1 MRLST
6 KSRYGTR
13 AILDIALQEKTVIP
27 LKEVAERQQISLS
40 YLEHL
45 ITPLIIG
52 SILRSNRGREGGI
65 SLAKPPAE
73 IKLSEVIQILEGP
86 TVTVDCVNNASVCER
101 SKLCVTR
108 DLWIEVN
115 KAMEDVLQSTTIA
128 DLVERHGK
136 KQGNQP
142 PLGPQI

>member
-13 AILDIALQEKTVIP
+13 AVLDIALQEEKVVR
-27 LKEVAERQQISLS
+27 LKDIAERQQLSLS

-65 SLAKPPAE
+65 SLAKLPEE
-73 IKLSEVIQILEGP
+73 IKISEIVQVLEGP
-86 TVTVDCVNNASVCER
+86 TVTVDCVKNPALCER
-101 SKLCVTR
+101 SEFCVTR
-108 DLWIEVN
+108 DLWAEVN
-115 KAMEDVLQSTTIA
+115 QAMDDVLESTTIA
-128 DLVERHGK
+128 DLVK
-136 KQGNQP
+136 KQGQKNSNRHQNHV
-142 PLGPQI
+142 

>member
-13 AILDIALQEKTVIP
+13 AVLDIALQDEKVVR
-27 LKEVAERQQISLS
+27 LKDIAERQQLSLS

-65 SLAKPPAE
+65 SLAKPAEE
-73 IKLSEVIQILEGP
+73 IKVSEIVQVLEGP
-86 TVTVDCVNNASVCER
+86 TVTVDCVKNPSLCER
-101 SKLCVTR
+101 SESCVTR
-108 DLWIEVN
+108 DLWAEVN
-115 KAMEDVLQSTTIA
+115 QAMDTVLESTTIA
-128 DLVERHGK
+128 DLVK
-136 KQGNQP
+136 KQGKKK
-142 PLGPQI
+142 

>member
-13 AILDIALQEKTVIP
+13 AVLDIALQEKTVIP
-27 LKEVAERQQISLS
+27 LKDIAKRQQVSLS

-45 ITPLIIG
+45 VTPLIIG
-52 SILRSNRGREGGI
+52 SILRSSRGREGGI

-73 IKLSEVIQILEGP
+73 IKISEIIQILEGQ
-86 TVTVDCVNNASVCER
+86 TVTVDCVKNSSVCER
-101 SKLCVTR
+101 SEFCVAR
-108 DLWIEVN
+108 DLWVEVN
-115 KAMEDVLQSTTIA
+115 EAMDNVLQSTTIA

-136 KQGNQP
+136 KQNNHQ
-142 PLGPQI
+142 

>member
-13 AILDIALQEKTVIP
+13 AVLDIALQDEKVVR
-27 LKEVAERQQISLS
+27 LKDIAERQQLSLS

-65 SLAKPPAE
+65 SLAKPPEE
-73 IKLSEVIQILEGP
+73 IKVSEIVQVLEGP
-86 TVTVDCVNNASVCER
+86 TVTVDCVKNPSLCER
-101 SKLCVTR
+101 SGSCVTR
-108 DLWIEVN
+108 DLWVEVN
-115 KAMEDVLQSTTIA
+115 QAMDNVLESITIA
-128 DLVERHGK
+128 DLVK
-136 KQGNQP
+136 KQGRKK
-142 PLGPQI
+142 

>member
-13 AILDIALQEKTVIP
+13 AVLDIALQEKTVIP
-27 LKEVAERQQISLS
+27 LKDIAERQQISLS

-52 SILRSNRGREGGI
+52 SILRSSRGREGGI

-73 IKLSEVIQILEGP
+73 IKLSEIIQILEGQ
-86 TVTVDCVNNASVCER
+86 TVTVDCVKNSSVCER
-101 SKLCVTR
+101 SEFCVTR
-108 DLWIEVN
+108 DLWAEVN
-115 KAMEDVLQSTTIA
+115 KAMDDVLQSTTIA
-128 DLVERHGK
+128 DLVEQHGK
-136 KQGNQP
+136 KQDNHR
-142 PLGPQI
+142 

>member
-13 AILDIALQEKTVIP
+13 AVLDIALQEKTVIP
-27 LKEVAERQQISLS
+27 LKDIAERQQISLS

-52 SILRSNRGREGGI
+52 SILRSSRGREGGI

-73 IKLSEVIQILEGP
+73 IKLSEIIQILEGQ
-86 TVTVDCVNNASVCER
+86 TVTVDCVKNSSVCER
-101 SKLCVTR
+101 SEFCVTR
-108 DLWIEVN
+108 DLWAEVN
-115 KAMEDVLQSTTIA
+115 KAMDDVLQSTTIA
-128 DLVERHGK
+128 DLVEQHRK
-136 KQGNQP
+136 KQDNHR
-142 PLGPQI
+142 

>member
-13 AILDIALQEKTVIP
+13 AILDIALQEKTVVP
-27 LKEVAERQQISLS
+27 LKDIAERQQLSLS

-73 IKLSEVIQILEGP
+73 IKLSEIIQILEGP
-86 TVTVDCVNNASVCER
+86 TVTVDCVKNSSVCER
-101 SKLCVTR
+101 SEFCVTR
-108 DLWIEVN
+108 DLWVEVN
-115 KAMEDVLQSTTIA
+115 KAMDDVLQSTTIA
-128 DLVERHGK
+128 DLVEKHGK
-136 KQGNQP
+136 KQGNHH
-142 PLGPQI
+142 

>member
-13 AILDIALQEKTVIP
+13 AVLDIALQDEKVVR
-27 LKEVAERQQISLS
+27 LKDIAERQQLSLS

-73 IKLSEVIQILEGP
+73 IKVSEIVQMLEGP
-86 TVTVDCVNNASVCER
+86 TVTVDCVKNPSLCER
-101 SKLCVTR
+101 SESCVTR
-108 DLWIEVN
+108 DLWAEVN
-115 KAMEDVLQSTTIA
+115 QAMDTVLESTTIA
-128 DLVERHGK
+128 DLVK
-136 KQGNQP
+136 KQGKKK
-142 PLGPQI
+142 

>member
-13 AILDIALQEKTVIP
+13 AVLDIALQERTVIP
-27 LKEVAERQQISLS
+27 LKDIAKRQQLSLS

-45 ITPLIIG
+45 VSPLIIG
-52 SILRSNRGREGGI
+52 SILRSSRGREGGI

-73 IKLSEVIQILEGP
+73 IKLSEIIQILEGQ
-86 TVTVDCVNNASVCER
+86 TVTVDCVKNSFVCDR
-101 SKLCVTR
+101 SEFCVTR

-115 KAMEDVLQSTTIA
+115 EAIDRVLQSTTIA
-128 DLVERHGK
+128 DLVEKHK
-136 KQGNQP
+136 IKQNKHQ
-142 PLGPQI
+142 

>member
-13 AILDIALQEKTVIP
+13 AVLDIALQEKTVVP
-27 LKEVAERQQISLS
+27 LKDIAERQQLSLS

-52 SILRSNRGREGGI
+52 SILRSSRGREGGI

-73 IKLSEVIQILEGP
+73 IKLSEIIQILEGP
-86 TVTVDCVNNASVCER
+86 TVTVDCVKNSAVCER
-101 SKLCVTR
+101 SEFCVTR
-108 DLWIEVN
+108 DLWVEVN
-115 KAMEDVLQSTTIA
+115 KAMDDVLQSTTIA
-128 DLVERHGK
+128 DLVEKHGK
-136 KQGNQP
+136 KQSNHH
-142 PLGPQI
+142 

>member
-13 AILDIALQEKTVIP
+13 AVLDIALQEKSVIP
-27 LKEVAERQQISLS
+27 LKDIAERQQLSLS

-52 SILRSNRGREGGI
+52 SILRSSRGREGGI

-73 IKLSEVIQILEGP
+73 IKLSEIIQILEGQ
-86 TVTVDCVNNASVCER
+86 TVTVDCVKNSSVCER
-101 SKLCVTR
+101 SEFCVTR
-108 DLWIEVN
+108 DLWVEVN
-115 KAMEDVLQSTTIA
+115 EAMDDVLQSTTIA
-128 DLVERHGK
+128 DLVERHSK
-136 KQGNQP
+136 NK
-142 PLGPQI
+142 

>member
-13 AILDIALQEKTVIP
+13 AVLDIALQEKSVIP
-27 LKEVAERQQISLS
+27 LKDIAERQQLSLS

-52 SILRSNRGREGGI
+52 SILRSSRGREGGI

-73 IKLSEVIQILEGP
+73 IKLSEIIQILEGQ
-86 TVTVDCVNNASVCER
+86 TVTVDCVKNSSVCER
-101 SKLCVTR
+101 SEFCVTR
-108 DLWIEVN
+108 DLWVEVN
-115 KAMEDVLQSTTIA
+115 EAMDNVLQSTTIA

-136 KQGNQP
+136 KTE
-142 PLGPQI
+142 

>member
-13 AILDIALQEKTVIP
+13 AVLDIALQEKTVIP
-27 LKEVAERQQISLS
+27 LKDIAERQQLSLS

-52 SILRSNRGREGGI
+52 SILRSSRGREGGI

-73 IKLSEVIQILEGP
+73 IKLSEIIQILEGQ
-86 TVTVDCVNNASVCER
+86 TVTVDCVKNPSVCER
-101 SKLCVTR
+101 SEFCVTR
-108 DLWIEVN
+108 DLWVEVN
-115 KAMEDVLQSTTIA
+115 EAMDNVLQSTTIA
-128 DLVERHGK
+128 DLVERHSK
-136 KQGNQP
+136 NK
-142 PLGPQI
+142 

>member
-13 AILDIALQEKTVIP
+13 AVLDIALQDEKVVR
-27 LKEVAERQQISLS
+27 LKDIAERQQLSLS

-73 IKLSEVIQILEGP
+73 IKVSEIVQMLEGP
-86 TVTVDCVNNASVCER
+86 TVTVDCVKNPSLCER
-101 SKLCVTR
+101 SESCVTR
-108 DLWIEVN
+108 DLWVEVN
-115 KAMEDVLQSTTIA
+115 QAMDTVLESTTIA
-128 DLVERHGK
+128 DLVK
-136 KQGNQP
+136 KQGKKK
-142 PLGPQI
+142 

>member
-13 AILDIALQEKTVIP
+13 AVLDIALQEKTVIP
-27 LKEVAERQQISLS
+27 LKDIAERQQLSLS

-52 SILRSNRGREGGI
+52 SILRSSRGREGGI

-73 IKLSEVIQILEGP
+73 IKISKIIQILEGQ
-86 TVTVDCVNNASVCER
+86 TVTVDCVKNPSVCER
-101 SKLCVTR
+101 SEFCVTR
-108 DLWIEVN
+108 DLWVEVN
-115 KAMEDVLQSTTIA
+115 EAMDNVLQSTTIA
-128 DLVERHGK
+128 DLVERHSK
-136 KQGNQP
+136 NK
-142 PLGPQI
+142 

>member
-13 AILDIALQEKTVIP
+13 AVLDIALQEKSVIP
-27 LKEVAERQQISLS
+27 LKDIAERQQLSLS

-52 SILRSNRGREGGI
+52 SILRSSRGREGGI

-73 IKLSEVIQILEGP
+73 IKLSEIIQILEGQ
-86 TVTVDCVNNASVCER
+86 TVTVDCVKNSSVCER
-101 SKLCVTR
+101 SGSCVAR
-108 DLWIEVN
+108 DLWVEVN
-115 KAMEDVLQSTTIA
+115 EAMDNVLQSTTIA
-128 DLVERHGK
+128 DLVERHSK
-136 KQGNQP
+136 NK
-142 PLGPQI
+142 

>member
-13 AILDIALQEKTVIP
+13 AVLDIALQEKSVIP
-27 LKEVAERQQISLS
+27 LKDIAERQQLSLS

-52 SILRSNRGREGGI
+52 SILRSSRGREGGI

-73 IKLSEVIQILEGP
+73 IKLSEIIQILEGQ
-86 TVTVDCVNNASVCER
+86 TVTVDCVKNSSVCER
-101 SKLCVTR
+101 SGSCVAR
-108 DLWIEVN
+108 DLWVEVN
-115 KAMEDVLQSTTIA
+115 EAMDNVLQSTTIA
-128 DLVERHGK
+128 DLVERHNK
-136 KQGNQP
+136 K
-142 PLGPQI
+142 

>member
-13 AILDIALQEKTVIP
+13 AVLDIALQERTVIP
-27 LKEVAERQQISLS
+27 LKDIAKRQQLSLS

-45 ITPLIIG
+45 ISPLIIG
-52 SILRSNRGREGGI
+52 SILRSSRGREGGI

-73 IKLSEVIQILEGP
+73 IKLSEIIQILEGQ
-86 TVTVDCVNNASVCER
+86 TVTVDCVKNSFVCDR
-101 SKLCVTR
+101 SEFCVTR

-115 KAMEDVLQSTTIA
+115 EAIDLVLQSTTIA
-128 DLVERHGK
+128 DLVEKHK
-136 KQGNQP
+136 IKQNKHQ
-142 PLGPQI
+142 

>member
-13 AILDIALQEKTVIP
+13 AVLDIALQDEKVVR
-27 LKEVAERQQISLS
+27 LKDIAERQQLSLS

-65 SLAKPPAE
+65 SLAKPPEE
-73 IKLSEVIQILEGP
+73 IKVSEIVQMLEGP
-86 TVTVDCVNNASVCER
+86 TVTVDCVKNPSLCER
-101 SKLCVTR
+101 SESCVTR
-108 DLWIEVN
+108 DLWAEVN
-115 KAMEDVLQSTTIA
+115 QAMDTVLESTTIA
-128 DLVERHGK
+128 DLVK
-136 KQGNQP
+136 KQGKKK
-142 PLGPQI
+142 

>member
-13 AILDIALQEKTVIP
+13 AVLDIALQERTVIP
-27 LKEVAERQQISLS
+27 LKDIAKRQQLSLS

-45 ITPLIIG
+45 ISPLIIG
-52 SILRSNRGREGGI
+52 SILRSSRGREGGI

-73 IKLSEVIQILEGP
+73 IKLSEIIQILEGQ
-86 TVTVDCVNNASVCER
+86 TVTVDCVKNSFVCER
-101 SKLCVTR
+101 SEFCVTR

-115 KAMEDVLQSTTIA
+115 EAIDLVLQSTTIA
-128 DLVERHGK
+128 DLVEKHK
-136 KQGNQP
+136 IKQNKHQ
-142 PLGPQI
+142 

>member
-13 AILDIALQEKTVIP
+13 AVLDIALQEKTVIP
-27 LKEVAERQQISLS
+27 LKDIAKRQQLSLS

-52 SILRSNRGREGGI
+52 SILRSSRGREGGI

-73 IKLSEVIQILEGP
+73 IKISEIIQILEGQ
-86 TVTVDCVNNASVCER
+86 TVTVDCVKNSSVCER
-101 SKLCVTR
+101 SEFCVAR
-108 DLWIEVN
+108 DLWVEVN
-115 KAMEDVLQSTTIA
+115 EAMDKVLQSTTIA

-136 KQGNQP
+136 KQNNHQ
-142 PLGPQI
+142 